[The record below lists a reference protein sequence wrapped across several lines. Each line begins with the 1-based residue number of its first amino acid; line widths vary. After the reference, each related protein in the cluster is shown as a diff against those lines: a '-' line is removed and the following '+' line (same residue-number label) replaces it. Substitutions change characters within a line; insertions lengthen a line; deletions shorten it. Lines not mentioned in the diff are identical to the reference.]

1 MITKEMIIK
10 IKTGLE
16 ARPVALFVQ
25 VASQFDSSI
34 YVEHENKKVNAK
46 SIMGMM
52 TLGLAAGAKVV
63 VEASGN
69 DEEAAISRIEEY
81 LSSDS

>member
-1 MITKEMIIK
+1 MVTKDMIIE
-10 IKTGLE
+10 IKNGLV

-34 YVEHENKKVNAK
+34 YVEYENKKVNAK

-52 TLGLAAGAKVV
+52 ALGLNTGEKVKV
-63 VEASGN
+63 SAEGN
-69 DEEAAISRIEEY
+69 DEEAAISKIEEY
-81 LSSDS
+81 LSKTA